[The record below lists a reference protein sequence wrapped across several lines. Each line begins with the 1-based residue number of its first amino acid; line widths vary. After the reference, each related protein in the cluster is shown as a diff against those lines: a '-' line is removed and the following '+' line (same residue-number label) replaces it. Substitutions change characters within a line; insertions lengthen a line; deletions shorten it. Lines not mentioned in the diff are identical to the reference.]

1 MNLVPVEVGKNTR
14 NVVENRNSESDMTE
28 HPPNPAILLID
39 DAPLILDLLE
49 DILESLDCPI
59 LRSELGLGITQMLD
73 EENVAVVFC
82 DVSLPDINGVNVLQM
97 IKQHTPEIQV
107 IMISG
112 QQDFDVARQ
121 VLRERA
127 LDYLVKPFSPEEV
140 LRSAK
145 LGISSYFQAVH
156 QNEARLEAQRRMADL
171 ILLKKVGETASSG
184 NGLQE
189 LFDQILDSIVHSTGV
204 EVASLMLLKD
214 DGLLHIAAAYG
225 LAPDI
230 ARTVRVAPGEGI
242 SGHVLATGEA
252 VLVPNIDQDSRFKS
266 LDGGLRYKNQSLLS
280 VPIYVRDEFVGVIN
294 VNNKKSGYPFDLE
307 DQNLLV
313 AIANQVSLA
322 MENFE
327 LINNLRQQ
335 ALVLE
340 HTNEDL
346 VRVNRARTR
355 LVCNLSHEL
364 KTPLTSIM
372 GYIDLSLTFF
382 KKLSEDEL
390 KDNLLQVHGEG
401 KRLERLITGML
412 RLFSIESER
421 EVWRWKSFGVPWSIA
436 DALQYYSSKMSERN
450 LATEINIQ
458 EDLPEIYGDQE
469 KFGMAFNS
477 LIDNAVKFNCDGGR
491 VRITAEVKKF
501 EGLDYVYLQIF
512 NDGQT
517 VPTRAHET
525 IFDSYTQLG
534 DIDTEKP
541 HGVGIGLALV
551 KVVVDRMKGDIFLEE
566 LTDVCEGTCFGLML
580 PTENTYNQLV
590 S

>member
-1 MNLVPVEVGKNTR
+1 
-14 NVVENRNSESDMTE
+14 MTE
-28 HPPNPAILLID
+28 KPQANPAILLID
-39 DAPLILDLLE
+39 DAPLILDLMEDMLE
-49 DILESLDCPI
+49 CLGYQV
-59 LRSELGLGITQMLD
+59 LRSGSGLGITKTLD
-73 EENVAVVFC
+73 QENVAVVFC

-112 QQDFDVARQ
+112 QQDFNVARQ

-127 LDYLVKPFSPEEV
+127 LDYLVKPFSQEEV
-140 LRSAK
+140 LQAAK
-145 LGISSYFQAVH
+145 QGISAYFHALH
-156 QNEARLEAQRRMADL
+156 QNQARLEAQRRMADL
-171 ILLKKVGETASSG
+171 ILLKKVGETANAG
-184 NGLQE
+184 NDLQA

-214 DGLLHIAAAYG
+214 DGLLHIASAYG
-225 LAPDI
+225 LSKKI
-230 ARTVRVAPGEGI
+230 ARSVRVAAGEGI
-242 SGHVLATGEA
+242 SGHVLATGEP

-266 LDGGLRYKNQSLLS
+266 LDGGQRYKNQSLLS
-280 VPIYVRDEFVGVIN
+280 VPIYMRDKLVGVIN
-294 VNNKKSGYPFDLE
+294 VNNKTSGYPFDLE
-307 DQNLLV
+307 DQNLMV

-322 MENFE
+322 MENFK

-335 ALVLE
+335 TLVLE

-372 GYIDLSLTFF
+372 GYVDLSLSFF
-382 KKLSEDEL
+382 NKLSEAEI
-390 KDNLLQVHGEG
+390 KDNLIQVHGEG
-401 KRLERLITGML
+401 KRLEKLITGML

-436 DALQYYSSKMSERN
+436 DSFQYYSVKMGERN
-450 LATEINIQ
+450 LISEIDIQ
-458 EDLPEIYGDQE
+458 DDLPEIYGDQE

-477 LIDNAVKFNCDGGR
+477 LIDNAVKFNRDGGL
-491 VRITAEVKKF
+491 VSIKAEVKTL
-501 EGLDYVYLQIF
+501 EGLDYVYLQVF
-512 NDGQT
+512 NQGQT
-517 VPTRAHET
+517 VPPRAHET

-566 LTDVCEGTCFGLML
+566 LSEEGTCFGLML
-580 PTENTYNQLV
+580 PTEHTYNILQ

>member
-1 MNLVPVEVGKNTR
+1 MAEQPQK
-14 NVVENRNSESDMTE
+14 
-28 HPPNPAILLID
+28 NPAILLID
-39 DAPLILDLLE
+39 DAPLILDLMEDMLE
-49 DILESLDCPI
+49 GLDCPV
-59 LRSELGLGITQMLD
+59 LRSGSGLGITKTLD
-73 EENVAVVFC
+73 QENVAVVFC
-82 DVSLPDINGVNVLQM
+82 DVSLPDINGVDVLQM
-97 IKQHTPEIQV
+97 IKQHTSEIQV

-112 QQDFDVARQ
+112 QQDFNVARQ

-127 LDYLVKPFSPEEV
+127 LDYLVKPFSQDEV
-140 LRSAK
+140 LQVAK
-145 LGISSYFQAVH
+145 QGISAYFHAVH
-156 QNEARLEAQRRMADL
+156 QNQARLEAQRRMADL
-171 ILLKKVGETASSG
+171 ILLKKVGETANAG
-184 NGLQE
+184 NDLQE
-189 LFDQILDSIVHSTGV
+189 LFDQILDSIVHSTEV

-214 DGLLHIAAAYG
+214 DGLLHIAAAHG
-225 LAPDI
+225 LSKNI
-230 ARTVRVAPGEGI
+230 ARSVRVAAGVGI
-242 SGHVLATGEA
+242 SGHVLATGEP

-266 LDGGLRYKNQSLLS
+266 LDDGHRYKNQSLLS
-280 VPIYVRDEFVGVIN
+280 VPIYVRDEMVGVIN
-294 VNNKKSGYPFDLE
+294 VNNKTSGHPFDLE

-322 MENFE
+322 MENFK

-335 ALVLE
+335 ALILE

-372 GYIDLSLTFF
+372 GYVDLSLSFF
-382 KKLSEDEL
+382 NKLSEKEL
-390 KDNLLQVHGEG
+390 KDNLIEVHGEG
-401 KRLERLITGML
+401 KRLEKLITGML

-436 DALQYYSSKMSERN
+436 DSFQYYSSKMSERE
-450 LATEINIQ
+450 LVTEIDIHD
-458 EDLPEIYGDQE
+458 DLPEIYGDQE

-477 LIDNAVKFNCDGGR
+477 LIDNAVKFNCDGGLI
-491 VRITAEVKKF
+491 RIKAGVKVF
-501 EGLDYVYLQIF
+501 EGLDYVYLQVF
-512 NDGQT
+512 NQGQT
-517 VPTRAHET
+517 VPLNAHET

-566 LTDVCEGTCFGLML
+566 LSEEGTCFGLLL
-580 PTENTYNQLV
+580 PTEQTYNELQ

>member
-1 MNLVPVEVGKNTR
+1 
-14 NVVENRNSESDMTE
+14 MTE
-28 HPPNPAILLID
+28 PPQANPAILLID
-39 DAPLILDLLE
+39 DAPLILDLMEDMLE
-49 DILESLDCPI
+49 CLECQV
-59 LRSELGLGITQMLD
+59 LRSGSGLGITKTLD
-73 EENVAVVFC
+73 QENVAVVFC

-112 QQDFDVARQ
+112 QQDFNVARQ

-127 LDYLVKPFSPEEV
+127 LDYLVKPFSQEEV
-140 LRSAK
+140 LQAARQ
-145 LGISSYFQAVH
+145 GISAYFHALH
-156 QNEARLEAQRRMADL
+156 QNQARLEAQRRMADL
-171 ILLKKVGETASSG
+171 ILLKKVGETANSG
-184 NGLQE
+184 NDLQE

-214 DGLLHIAAAYG
+214 DGLLHIASAYG
-225 LAPDI
+225 LSKNI
-230 ARTVRVAPGEGI
+230 ARSVRVAAGEGI
-242 SGHVLATGEA
+242 SGHVLATGEP

-266 LDGGLRYKNQSLLS
+266 LDGGQRYKNQSLLS
-280 VPIYVRDEFVGVIN
+280 VPIYVRDELVGVIN
-294 VNNKKSGYPFDLE
+294 VNNKTTGYPFDLE

-322 MENFE
+322 MENFK
-327 LINNLRQQ
+327 LINSLRQQ

-372 GYIDLSLTFF
+372 GYVDLSLSFF
-382 KKLSEDEL
+382 NKLSEEEI
-390 KDNLLQVHGEG
+390 KDNLIQVHGEG
-401 KRLERLITGML
+401 KRLEKLITGML

-436 DALQYYSSKMSERN
+436 DSFQYYSAKMGERN
-450 LATEINIQ
+450 LITEIDIQ
-458 EDLPEIYGDQE
+458 DDLPEIYGDPE

-477 LIDNAVKFNCDGGR
+477 LIDNAVKFNCDGGV
-491 VRITAEVKKF
+491 VRIKAEVKNL
-501 EGLDYVYLQIF
+501 EGLDYIYLQVF
-512 NDGQT
+512 NQGQT
-517 VPTRAHET
+517 VPPRAHET

-566 LTDVCEGTCFGLML
+566 LSEEGTCFGLML
-580 PTENTYNQLV
+580 PTEQTYNMLQ

>member
-1 MNLVPVEVGKNTR
+1 
-14 NVVENRNSESDMTE
+14 MTE
-28 HPPNPAILLID
+28 QQQSNPAILLID
-39 DAPLILDLLE
+39 DAPLILDLME
-49 DILESLDCPI
+49 DMLESLDCPV
-59 LRSELGLGITQMLD
+59 LRSGSGLGITKTLD
-73 EENVAVVFC
+73 QEDVAVVFC

-97 IKQHTPEIQV
+97 IKQHTPEVQV

-112 QQDFDVARQ
+112 QQDFNVARQ

-127 LDYLVKPFSPEEV
+127 LDYLVKPFSQEEV
-140 LRSAK
+140 IQAAK
-145 LGISSYFQAVH
+145 LGISTYFHATH
-156 QNEARLEAQRRMADL
+156 QNQARLEAQRRMADL
-171 ILLKKVGETASSG
+171 ILLKKVGETANAG
-184 NGLQE
+184 NDLQE

-214 DGLLHIAAAYG
+214 DGLLHIASVHG
-225 LAPDI
+225 LSKEI
-230 ARTVRVAPGEGI
+230 ARTVRVAAGEGI
-242 SGHVLATGEA
+242 SGHVLATGEP

-266 LDGGLRYKNQSLLS
+266 LDGGMRYKNQSLLS
-280 VPIYVRDEFVGVIN
+280 VPIYVRDEMVGVIN
-294 VNNKKSGYPFDLE
+294 VNNKTSGYPFDLE
-307 DQNLLV
+307 DQNILV

-322 MENFE
+322 MENFK
-327 LINNLRQQ
+327 LINNFRQQ

-372 GYIDLSLTFF
+372 GYVDLTLSFID
-382 KKLSEDEL
+382 KLSAEEI
-390 KDNLLQVHGEG
+390 KENLIDVHGEG
-401 KRLERLITGML
+401 KRLEKLITGML

-436 DALQYYSSKMSERN
+436 DAFQYYSSKMSERN
-450 LATEINIQ
+450 LVTEIDLQ
-458 EDLPEIYGDQE
+458 DDLPEIYGDQE

-477 LIDNAVKFNCDGGR
+477 LIDNAVKFNRDGGL
-491 VRITAEVKKF
+491 VRITAAVKAF
-501 EGLDYVYLQIF
+501 EGLDYIYLQVF
-512 NDGQT
+512 NQGQA
-517 VPTRAHET
+517 VPPRAHEA

-566 LTDVCEGTCFGLML
+566 LSGEGTCFGLML
-580 PTENTYNQLV
+580 PTEQTYNTLI